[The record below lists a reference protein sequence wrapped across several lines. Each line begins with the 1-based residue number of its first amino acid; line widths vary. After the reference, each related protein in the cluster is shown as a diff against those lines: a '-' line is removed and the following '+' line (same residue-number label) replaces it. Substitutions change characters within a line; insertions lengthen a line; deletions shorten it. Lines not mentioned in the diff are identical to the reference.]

1 MTWNF
6 GDSFDLYAAVADA
19 GNGYWDSSAN
29 WALVAGRFTGS
40 RAVQFSNNNN
50 TLVKTSGQNDAVHH
64 FAFSFEQTGGALA
77 GSTLGL
83 FIELFDGA
91 TAQCSIVFRSDGTI
105 LLTSGAPNS
114 GITLDTYTGAIG
126 AISTWYGLE
135 FEVVINNTTGSW
147 AIRKNGNNVNDH
159 SLGSLNTRGGTANNY
174 ANKITLNQNTAF
186 SNHIVDDFF
195 WQSGASSGN
204 WLGEQ
209 RCYTRY
215 ANSDQSVT
223 FSPIPNPYPVTPYV
237 FSFSTVFTAGT
248 AFYSA
253 FGAAV
258 DGNINSITL
267 PLGAG
272 YTGNLK
278 CSIFADNGAI
288 TAPTTVLGSAN
299 VLVNPAT
306 GNNTVT
312 FGTPV
317 PVTKGVVYWVGIVS
331 DTSSGSANFNNSA
344 GGFKSATAYAS
355 FPTASPGSSGAV
367 NHLLYTVNITA
378 SDNHS
383 YVNEAQQDG
392 LTTYVQDSNPG
403 DADFYGISSPGAAIA
418 TTAVITRG
426 YMTKSDA
433 GTRTAAVQLK
443 SGATTVAT
451 PTLTLTNSGF
461 QWTSRL
467 DIVDPNTSA
476 AWTEAAVDALQIG
489 PKVIA

>member
-186 SNHIVDDFF
+186 SNHIMDDFF
-195 WQSGASSGN
+195 WQSGASTGN
-204 WLGEQ
+204 WLGEL
-209 RCYTRY
+209 RSYTRMP
-215 ANSDQSVT
+215 ASDQSIHFT
-223 FSPIPNPYPVTPYV
+223 PLPYSTTPYV
-237 FSFSTVFTAGT
+237 FFNTGAITAGLARYTSFVLAVNGTLGT
-248 AFYSA
+248 AS
-253 FGAAV
+253 V
-258 DGNINSITL
+258 S
-267 PLGAG
+267 LGAG

-278 CSIFADNGAI
+278 CSIFSDNAGN
-288 TAPTTVLGSAN
+288 PGTVLGSAN
-299 VLVNPAT
+299 VIVNPAT
-306 GNNTVT
+306 VINAIT

-317 PVTKGVVYWVGIVS
+317 ALVQNTTYWIGFDS
-331 DTSSGSANFNNSA
+331 DTTSGTFNQNSA
-344 GGFKSATAYAS
+344 STAKHNTQSYAS
-355 FPTASPGSSGAV
+355 FPVSNPTGLAV
-367 NHLLYTVNITA
+367 DNNVIITLNITPT
-378 SDNHS
+378 DNYS
-383 YVNEAQQDG
+383 SVNEAQENG
-392 LTTYVQDSNPG
+392 LTTYVSDSTPG
-403 DADFYGISSPGAAIA
+403 DADFYGIASTGGLTI
-418 TTAVITRG
+418 TTAAVITRG

-433 GTRTAAVQLK
+433 GTRTAAVQNK
-443 SGATTVAT
+443 SGVTTSAS
-451 PTLTLTNSGF
+451 PTIVLTNSGF
-461 QWTSRL
+461 QWASRIDL
-467 DIVDPNTSA
+467 VDPNTSA
-476 AWTEAAVDALQIG
+476 AWASAAVDALQIG